1 MAHVCGVRGTGCPV
15 GVGMVDDPLVDRM
28 TIPQFIFCSVLGA
41 LMWWL
46 LVVLV
51 FSL

>member
-1 MAHVCGVRGTGCPV
+1 VAHVCGVCDHGCPV
-15 GVGMVDDPLVDRM
+15 GVGMVGDPMVDRM
-28 TIPQFIFCSVLGA
+28 TLPQFIFCSLLGA

-46 LVVLV
+46 LAVLV